1 MAPKRKTQT
10 IARTPSEERTI
21 PSDFEG
27 SERPDPMRE
36 VEALREELQ
45 QLRNQLQQRAHNPP
59 AQESIRLNIG
69 RKPEPFRVTK
79 AECRFTRGFERLNG
93 GGLRLL
99 AIKLADARHYGLLY
113 LL

>member
-1 MAPKRKTQT
+1 MALRGRKRIPIQ
-10 IARTPSEERTI
+10 RTPSEDRQC
-21 PSDFEG
+21 
-27 SERPDPMRE
+27 ERPDPMRE
-36 VEALREELQ
+36 VEMLHEELQ
-45 QLRNQLQQRAHNPP
+45 QLRAQLQEQPQNSS

-113 LL
+113 L